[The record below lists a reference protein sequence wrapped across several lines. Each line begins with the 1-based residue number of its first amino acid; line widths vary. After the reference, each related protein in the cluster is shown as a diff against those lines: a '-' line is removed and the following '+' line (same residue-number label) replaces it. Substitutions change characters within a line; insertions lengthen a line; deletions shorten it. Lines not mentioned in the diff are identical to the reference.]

1 MDFTMPK
8 MSRLQL
14 FCSLAILVPMLVN
27 AAPSN
32 NEKDMKGP
40 VFTNEPLNKV
50 DFSNSTGAVVECRAS
65 GLPPPEIIWV
75 RSDGTAVGD
84 VPGLRQVRQ
93 LVFGWGF
100 ELVVFIFCETFLG
113 SSERKSR
120 LSTVPGRG
128 LSAGGARSSL
138 RMSRQEPGRIH
149 HLTRRP
155 RSCR

>member
-1 MDFTMPK
+1 MGCVDNYTIHGQKTTMKMPK
-8 MSRLQL
+8 ISRMQL
-14 FCSLAILVPMLVN
+14 ICSIAFLVPMLVN

-84 VPGLRQVRQ
+84 VPGLRQVKLNLQ
-93 LVFGWGF
+93 
-100 ELVVFIFCETFLG
+100 
-113 SSERKSR
+113 K
-120 LSTVPGRG
+120 LS
-128 LSAGGARSSL
+128 
-138 RMSRQEPGRIH
+138 QNI
-149 HLTRRP
+149 
-155 RSCR
+155 